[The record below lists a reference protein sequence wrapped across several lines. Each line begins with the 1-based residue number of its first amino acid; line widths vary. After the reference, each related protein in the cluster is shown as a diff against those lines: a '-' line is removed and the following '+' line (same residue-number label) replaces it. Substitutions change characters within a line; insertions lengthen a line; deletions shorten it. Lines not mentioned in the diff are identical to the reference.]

1 MQYIELK
8 KLINKEI
15 RLIKENIERQVKKG
29 DIDILVSKYQA
40 NNLVELIEVLI
51 CQTSKNCPNLN
62 YKDLIDELNNEL
74 YDLSFENQLLRK
86 QLEEIKI
93 SKYQNKQIELKNIE
107 SKEDIQKIVNE
118 LIATKNRLENDSK
131 FIKYL
136 EDLLEK
142 SKSKYS
148 YKSVIPPFQGIKL

>member
-15 RLIKENIERQVKKG
+15 RLIKENIEKQVKRE

-40 NNLVELIEVLI
+40 NNLNELIEIFI
-51 CQTSKNCPNLN
+51 CQTSKNCPSLN
-62 YKDLIDELNNEL
+62 YKDFIEELNNEL

-86 QLEEIKI
+86 QLEEIK
-93 SKYQNKQIELKNIE
+93 SKYQNKQLESMNIE
-107 SKEDIQKIVNE
+107 SKEDIQKVVNE

-131 FIKYL
+131 FIKHL

-142 SKSKYS
+142 NKSKYS
-148 YKSVIPPFQGIKL
+148 YKSIIPPFQGIKL

>member
-8 KLINKEI
+8 KLINNEI
-15 RLIKENIERQVKKG
+15 RQIKERIEKQVKKV
-29 DIDILVSKYQA
+29 DIDNLVSKYQA
-40 NNLVELIEVLI
+40 NNLHELIEILL
-51 CQTSKNCPNLN
+51 CHTSKNCINLN
-62 YKDLIDELNNEL
+62 YKDFIEELNNEL
-74 YDLSFENQLLRK
+74 YNLSFDNQLLKK
-86 QLEEIKI
+86 QLEEIK

-131 FIKYL
+131 FIKHL

-142 SKSKYS
+142 NKYS

>member
-74 YDLSFENQLLRK
+74 YDLSFENQLLKK
-86 QLEEIKI
+86 QLEEMK
-93 SKYQNKQIELKNIE
+93 SKYQNRQIELKNIE

-131 FIKYL
+131 FIKHL

>member
-1 MQYIELK
+1 MNYIDLK
-8 KLINKEI
+8 KLINSEI
-15 RLIKENIERQVKKG
+15 RQIKERVEKQIKKE
-29 DIDILVSKYQA
+29 DIDNLVSKYQA
-40 NNLVELIEVLI
+40 NNLHELIEILL
-51 CQTSKNCPNLN
+51 CHTSKNCLNLN
-62 YKDLIDELNNEL
+62 YKDFIDELNNEL
-74 YDLSFENQLLRK
+74 YELSFDNQLLKK
-86 QLEEIKI
+86 QLEEIK

-131 FIKYL
+131 FIKHL

-142 SKSKYS
+142 NKYS

>member
-1 MQYIELK
+1 MNYIDLK
-8 KLINKEI
+8 KLINSEI
-15 RLIKENIERQVKKG
+15 RQIKEKIENQVKKE

-40 NNLVELIEVLI
+40 NNLHELIEILL
-51 CQTSKNCPNLN
+51 CHTSKNCINLN
-62 YKDLIDELNNEL
+62 YKDFIEELNNEL
-74 YDLSFENQLLRK
+74 YNLSFDNQLLKK
-86 QLEEIKI
+86 QLEEIK

-131 FIKYL
+131 FIKHL

-142 SKSKYS
+142 NKSKYS

>member
-8 KLINKEI
+8 KLINNEI
-15 RLIKENIERQVKKG
+15 RQIKERIEKQVKKV
-29 DIDILVSKYQA
+29 DIDNLVSKYQA
-40 NNLVELIEVLI
+40 NNLHELIEILL
-51 CQTSKNCPNLN
+51 CHTSKNCINLN
-62 YKDLIDELNNEL
+62 YKDFIEELNNEL
-74 YDLSFENQLLRK
+74 YNLSFDNQLLRK
-86 QLEEIKI
+86 QLEEIK

-131 FIKYL
+131 FIKHL

-142 SKSKYS
+142 NKYS